1 MALSNMPRRSFC
13 RTLSFGV
20 LVLLFCSVSMA
31 CTCRQRST
39 AYYYELANLVVR
51 GKVVSTNEE
60 DMDAAHKAGK
70 SYVRRVSV
78 RVEEVFKGDALRTL
92 MIENNGS
99 SCSMFM
105 QKDDQV
111 ILFFDKTMFTDS
123 CNGSLYLANDEK
135 LRKHFKLDDQ
145 SILKYQALTTDRLAE
160 LRKAKPR
167 NWWEFWRE

>member
-1 MALSNMPRRSFC
+1 
-13 RTLSFGV
+13 
-20 LVLLFCSVSMA
+20 MA

>member
-1 MALSNMPRRSFC
+1 
-13 RTLSFGV
+13 
-20 LVLLFCSVSMA
+20 MA

-60 DMDAAHKAGK
+60 DMDAAHKTGK
-70 SYVRRVSV
+70 TYMRRVSV
-78 RVEEVFKGDALRTL
+78 RVEEVFKGDAPRTL
-92 MIENNGS
+92 MIENNGT

-111 ILFFDKTMFTDS
+111 VLFFDKTMFTDS
-123 CNGSLYLANDEK
+123 CNGSLHLANDER

-145 SILKYQALTTDRLAE
+145 SVLKYQAFTTDRLAE
-160 LRKAKPR
+160 LRKAKPKS
-167 NWWEFWRE
+167 WWEFWRG